1 MKKNYYD
8 ILGITDEEK
17 KLHGEEFN
25 KIVKKS
31 LELYH

>member
-1 MKKNYYD
+1 MRKNYYD

-25 KIVKKS
+25 KIVKKKV
-31 LELYH
+31 